1 MSDITKNVSCFYA
14 IFIGIV
20 TVYFRHAIKAG
31 CFLSSNYFGVAMFRK
46 THIEKHFTASDTI
59 RDIIVGMSDG
69 LTVPFALA
77 AGLSGA
83 VDSTTIIITAG
94 LAEIAA
100 GSIAMGLG
108 GYLAAKSDAEHYA
121 REEIREYSEIE
132 KMASAERIEVKNIFE
147 KYGLSFEQS
156 NSIISDLSKRPKDYV
171 DFMMRFE
178 LDLEK
183 PNPKR
188 ALKSAI
194 TIALSYVC
202 GGIVPLIPYMI
213 MSSAK
218 QALPV
223 SAIFTLIAL
232 FIFGYIKG
240 YFTTVRPMRG
250 AIQTMLI
257 GGLAATVA
265 FIIARLAG

>member
-1 MSDITKNVSCFYA
+1 
-14 IFIGIV
+14 
-20 TVYFRHAIKAG
+20 
-31 CFLSSNYFGVAMFRK
+31 MFRK
-46 THIEKHFTASDTI
+46 IHTERHFTASDTV
-59 RDIIVGMSDG
+59 RDIIIGMSDG

-83 VDSTTIIITAG
+83 VDSTAIIITAG
-94 LAEIAA
+94 LAEMAA
-100 GSIAMGLG
+100 GSISMGLG

-121 REEIREYSEIE
+121 KEEMREYTEIKTMPSVE
-132 KMASAERIEVKNIFE
+132 HTEVKTILK
-147 KYGLSFEQS
+147 KYGLTSEQAD
-156 NSIISDLSKRPKDYV
+156 SIATALSKRPKEYV

-178 LDLEK
+178 LELEK

-188 ALKSAI
+188 ALKSAV

-202 GGIVPLIPYMI
+202 GGMIPLIPYMI

-218 QALPV
+218 KALPI

-232 FIFGYIKG
+232 FIFGYVKG
-240 YFTTVRPMRG
+240 RFTSVRPMRG
-250 AIQTMLI
+250 AVQTMFI

>member
-1 MSDITKNVSCFYA
+1 
-14 IFIGIV
+14 
-20 TVYFRHAIKAG
+20 
-31 CFLSSNYFGVAMFRK
+31 MFRK
-46 THIEKHFTASDTI
+46 VHIEKHFTASDTV
-59 RDIIVGMSDG
+59 RDIIIGMSDG

-83 VDSTTIIITAG
+83 VDATTIVITAG

-100 GSIAMGLG
+100 GSISMGLG

-121 REEIREYSEIE
+121 REQMREYSEVE
-132 KMASAERIEVKNIFE
+132 NMPAAEHAEVKTILE
-147 KYGLSFEQS
+147 KYGLTSEES
-156 NSIISDLSKRPKDYV
+156 NSVATALSKKPKEYV

-202 GGIVPLIPYMI
+202 GGMVPLIPYMI
-213 MSSAK
+213 MSNAK
-218 QALPV
+218 KALPV
-223 SAIFTLIAL
+223 SAIFTLTAL
-232 FIFGYIKG
+232 FIFGYVKG
-240 YFTTVRPMRG
+240 YFTSMHPIRG
-250 AIQTMLI
+250 AIQTMFI
-257 GGLAATVA
+257 GGLAATAA
-265 FIIARLAG
+265 FIIARLTV